1 MIAEF
6 AKIIVR
12 ELDRACSDNAGSI
25 LQRKDDSALLS
36 FDWKL
41 IIEEAKQ
48 LTPTLYS
55 ILQNVFSKY
64 NEL

>member
-1 MIAEF
+1 MIAQF
-6 AKIIVR
+6 AKIIVL
-12 ELDRACSDNAGSI
+12 ELDRICSDNAGSI

-55 ILQNVFSKY
+55 LLHQQA
-64 NEL
+64 